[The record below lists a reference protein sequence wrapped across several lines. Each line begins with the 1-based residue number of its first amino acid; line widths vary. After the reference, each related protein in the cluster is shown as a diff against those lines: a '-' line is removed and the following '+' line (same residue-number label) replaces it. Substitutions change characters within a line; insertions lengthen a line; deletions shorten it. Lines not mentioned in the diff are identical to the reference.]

1 MRKPVPRLLAL
12 LFIAASVLA
21 SACGGG
27 GGSST
32 SGGGDGGGPG
42 FPAKILTWSAPSAY
56 TDNTTLN
63 PAAELANFEI
73 YVKETG
79 SFTDGDSPI
88 ALVAALDPMTHQV
101 VTSFDLANLGPYL
114 SAGVRYQVSVRA
126 VALTGARSD
135 FSSAASF
142 SF

>member
-1 MRKPVPRLLAL
+1 MRIPVPRLLAF
-12 LFIAASVLA
+12 LFVVAAVSV

-27 GGSST
+27 GSGSS
-32 SGGGDGGGPG
+32 SGGSGGGPG
-42 FPAKILTWSAPSAY
+42 YPAKILSWTAPSAF

-63 PAAELANFEI
+63 PAADLANFEI

-79 SFTDGDSPI
+79 NFTDSDAPM
-88 ALVAALDPMTHQV
+88 ALVAALDPVTHLP
-101 VTSFDLANLGPYL
+101 VTSFDLANLGSYL

-126 VALTGARSD
+126 VALTGAKSE